1 MRKKNLS
8 HTHDLCLDGKF
19 LPANP
24 VNLMERGEYNHIDL
38 CLDGKFLP
46 ANPVN
51 LMERGEYNHV
61 DLMVGVTKVYF
72 FGKRRLIPYPPLK
85 KGVQQMHIPPILF

>member
-8 HTHDLCLDGKF
+8 HTH
-19 LPANP
+19 
-24 VNLMERGEYNHIDL
+24 DL

-72 FGKRRLIPYPPLK
+72 FGE
-85 KGVQQMHIPPILF
+85 GGG